1 MKTKLVL
8 KGLQYAMKA
17 AWWTVTV
24 LLAILLV
31 TIIGAKA
38 NGQVPKVFGYAVMHI
53 VSNSMEDT
61 IAEDSYILIKE
72 IDPYDVKIEDIIC
85 FYSSDPAIYGRPNT
99 HRVISDPIVTEN
111 GITFET
117 MGDNC
122 LAPDAYPVDG
132 ERLIGVYVTD
142 LPLISSFSKAL
153 EGGLSFVLVIAIQVG
168 IIAVSVITV
177 VTAMKNKGNKE
188 E

>member
-1 MKTKLVL
+1 M
-8 KGLQYAMKA
+8 
-17 AWWTVTV
+17 
-24 LLAILLV
+24 
-31 TIIGAKA
+31 
-38 NGQVPKVFGYAVMHI
+38 
-53 VSNSMEDT
+53 
-61 IAEDSYILIKE
+61 
-72 IDPYDVKIEDIIC
+72 
-85 FYSSDPAIYGRPNT
+85 
-99 HRVISDPIVTEN
+99 ISDPIVTEN

-177 VTAMKNKGNKE
+177 VTAMKNKENKE